1 MAINT
6 QKLLPSS
13 NSGALTKSSLSSSIV
28 KSPIK
33 EDLQQNRGNSLLND
47 IEIKVI
53 EIDKILKGSVI
64 YERKKLEQEKK
75 ENEEK
80 KRRKREE
87 KLEEK
92 PVKDQEKK
100 SKINLPRIG
109 FLDRIKNFV
118 GNAIIGYFAIR
129 LLDHLPKLK
138 GIVTTIFKI
147 TDFVI
152 DLGGKLLNGLVTFID
167 WGYKAYDA
175 TRGFLKNLG
184 GENFAKVFDSFNG
197 AIGTLVEAAIIA
209 ALAFG
214 DLGGGDGGGRP
225 GRGGGYRNGVGTGQ
239 YNGFNTRTTRS
250 GILLSRTGDALRAQ
264 RGDYSTSGYIKSEKD
279 IMKRYFQKYGRDAF
293 VQRFGQ
299 EGLER
304 LPGGMARSGLT
315 KFARRAFVGALGK
328 GGAKAILG
336 TVRPLLKRLPIIGA
350 LIDFGLSV
358 ALGEDPGR
366 AAFKAIGAG
375 LLGSVGTAVGSL
387 AFGFGGI
394 VGGILGSIG
403 GDAVGGALYDVF
415 FGNKKPQQK
424 TVKAAGGGII
434 RTDQNGLTRGN
445 KVSTGARRKITG
457 ITQKGKYKREIPKKP
472 ERTRIKGDKDD
483 PIKKVGEELDKTKY
497 FGPILA
503 ISSKII
509 NEEKP
514 TAKDYE
520 NAGLGINLLISKGIE
535 EGQLKGGVVAA
546 FAGGG
551 LVNEEFLSAAERG
564 SSISNWVAK
573 TFQGE
578 IESNAQKTLR
588 LIKER
593 RKMKEKE
600 REQYEQSTSTT
611 PAITGPV
618 PGGQLTMEQLVGL
631 AKGAGFNDSEA
642 VTMAAIAMAES
653 GGNSNAKNFK
663 PPDKSYGL
671 WQINMIGPLGPAR
684 MQEFGL
690 QREDQLF
697 DPLTNAKAAYSIRKS
712 EGLSA
717 WTVYKTGKY
726 KNHLLAAQK
735 AKNAPPLRSSP
746 TPTIPGSSNGSKI
759 AGELGRFMKQKGVV
773 PGSIHRHP
781 EHPPY
786 SLTSGHSPGS
796 LHYQGRAIDLGA
808 NDYEQGPVLNA
819 VKEFNR
825 IKGVTP
831 VQLLHAGNDPS
842 GDHNDHIHVAYG
854 QGGFVRGMHK
864 ALIGERGVEFVLD
877 TDTTRAL
884 EENFPGFLKD
894 LNSANYQGAI
904 QVLRNYADYEDVG
917 GGSEIVMI
925 PVPVSTPLPINSV
938 SDVSI
943 PSEERKSNPF
953 KQLYV
958 GG

>member
-1 MAINT
+1 M
-6 QKLLPSS
+6 
-13 NSGALTKSSLSSSIV
+13 
-28 KSPIK
+28 
-33 EDLQQNRGNSLLND
+33 
-47 IEIKVI
+47 
-53 EIDKILKGSVI
+53 
-64 YERKKLEQEKK
+64 
-75 ENEEK
+75 
-80 KRRKREE
+80 
-87 KLEEK
+87 
-92 PVKDQEKK
+92 
-100 SKINLPRIG
+100 
-109 FLDRIKNFV
+109 DRIKNFI
-118 GNAIIGYFAIR
+118 GNAIIGYFAVR

-138 GIVTTIFKI
+138 GIVTTIFKV

-152 DLGGKLLNGLVTFID
+152 DLGGKFLNGLVTFID

-184 GENFAKVFDSFNG
+184 GENFAKVFDGFNG

-209 ALAFG
+209 AIALRSSG
-214 DLGGGDGGGRP
+214 DSGGDGGGPGGGRP
-225 GRGGGYRNGVGTGQ
+225 GRGGKPNVI
-239 YNGFNTRTTRS
+239 NKGFFNE
-250 GILLSRTGDALRAQ
+250 RTGRWQGSFTGRDGAYRTNEAARRYAQ
-264 RGDYSTSGYIKSEKD
+264 R
-279 IMKRYFQKYGRDAF
+279 FGRDAA
-293 VQRFGQ
+293 VNRFGQ
-299 EGLER
+299 EGVGSL
-304 LPGGMARSGLT
+304 GGKYARSGAENL
-315 KFARRAFVGALGK
+315 ARKGLVSLAGK
-328 GGAKAILG
+328 GGAKAVLG
-336 TVRPLLKRLPIIGA
+336 FAKPFLKRLPIIGA

-394 VGGILGSIG
+394 IGGILGSIG
-403 GDAVGGALYDVF
+403 GDAIGGALYDVF
-415 FGNKKPQQK
+415 FENKKPQQK

-457 ITQKGKYKREIPKKP
+457 TTQKGKYKREIPKNP
-472 ERTRIKGDKDD
+472 EKIRIKGDKDD

-671 WQINMIGPLGPAR
+671 WQINMIGNLGPAR

-697 DPLTNAKAAYSIRKS
+697 DPLTNAKAAYAIRKS
-712 EGLSA
+712 QGLSA

-726 KNHLLAAQK
+726 KNHLVAAQK

-786 SLTSGHSPGS
+786 SLTSGHSQGS

-825 IKGVTP
+825 IRGVTP

-842 GDHNDHIHVAYG
+842 GDHNDHVHVAYG
-854 QGGFVRGMHK
+854 QGGFVRGMQK

-894 LNSANYQGAI
+894 INSANYQGAI
-904 QVLRNYADYEDVG
+904 QVLRNYTDYEDVG
-917 GGSEIVMI
+917 GGSEVIMI
-925 PVPVSTPLPINSV
+925 PVPVPTPLPINST